1 MTECPLTKQ
10 ELLDYGIC
18 RSLIKE
24 DNRKKNSTNDF
35 APSWIRNTMQ
45 QQRNK
50 PAVSVLPA
58 VFFSP
63 SFLESSLIL
72 RTCLWMS
79 WKELLFAAVRRSP
92 HGALGK
98 RREQG
103 RRPAQEAPAAD
114 PAEYVFRPFP
124 MLEI

>member
-18 RSLIKE
+18 RSLVKE

-50 PAVSVLPA
+50 PAVSVFLPL
-58 VFFSP
+58 
-63 SFLESSLIL
+63 FLLSELPGELVGCCS
-72 RTCLWMS
+72 CL
-79 WKELLFAAVRRSP
+79 
-92 HGALGK
+92 
-98 RREQG
+98 
-103 RRPAQEAPAAD
+103 
-114 PAEYVFRPFP
+114 
-124 MLEI
+124 

>member
-24 DNRKKNSTNDF
+24 DNRKKSSTNDF

-63 SFLESSLIL
+63 SFLESSL
-72 RTCLWMS
+72 
-79 WKELLFAAVRRSP
+79 AVVLVFEWAGKSYYRS
-92 HGALGK
+92 K
-98 RREQG
+98 TSR
-103 RRPAQEAPAAD
+103 
-114 PAEYVFRPFP
+114 
-124 MLEI
+124 IS